1 MANLKIDTTVDLQL
15 QNWNNFCQYHA
26 GENWHGIWTR
36 YSPDGKAIQSF
47 KSIRSFSLN
56 DDGNEIIHQN
66 YYTYADGK
74 TESKNIS
81 SYIKPDTTLLFL
93 GKSFSVLF
101 LDNSY
106 SWGNTEISAN
116 APFGFEIGFRDE
128 DKRASA
134 SVIYNQNGTINY
146 ITVIPENLVGFTE
159 ESSVLSGNEL
169 SRERWSGQGKSIL
182 PNLTT
187 TEPVATTWTRL
198 EDLNKDYLTLHF
210 QDGISL
216 SSPHQLESGNEFC
229 LVVDWLVHPTLLY
242 RGTRHFDTAGFSCF
256 TLEVFTQDK

>member
-1 MANLKIDTTVDLQL
+1 MTNLNTDTTVDLQH

-36 YSPDGKAIQSF
+36 YSSDGKAIQSF
-47 KSIRSFSLN
+47 KGIRSFSVN
-56 DDGNEIIHQN
+56 DDGSEVIHQN

-74 TESKNIS
+74 TENKNIG
-81 SYIKPDTTLLFL
+81 SYIKPETTLLFF

-116 APFGFEIGFRDE
+116 APFGFEIGFRYE
-128 DKRASA
+128 NKRASVSA
-134 SVIYNQNGTINY
+134 LYSPGGTINQ
-146 ITVIPENLVGFTE
+146 ITVIPEDLTDFAE

-169 SRERWSGQGKSIL
+169 SSDCWSGQGKSIL

-198 EDLNKDYLTLHF
+198 EDLSKDYLTLNF

-216 SSPHQLESGNEFC
+216 SCPHQVENGKEFC
-229 LVVDWLVHPTLLY
+229 VVVDWLVHPTLLY
-242 RGTRHFDTAGFSCF
+242 RGIRHFDTSGFSCF
-256 TLEVFTQDK
+256 TLDVFTQDI